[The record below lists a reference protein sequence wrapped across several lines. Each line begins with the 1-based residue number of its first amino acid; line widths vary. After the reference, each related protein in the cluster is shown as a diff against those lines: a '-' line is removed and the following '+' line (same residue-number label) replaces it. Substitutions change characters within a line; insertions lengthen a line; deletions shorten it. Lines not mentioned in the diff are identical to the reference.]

1 MRARLLTAAIA
12 LTVLVCGATVG
23 LEAVGVLYPSG
34 ASATQEAEEHTQ
46 AVLARFETDL
56 DSMVAP
62 SGPVDL
68 PNEAPL
74 PWQDAGP
81 ATAAASVPDAQPA
94 TAAPAPPETLS
105 ATATGE
111 SQTDAKREAGE
122 HPALA
127 FSMRAE
133 PILQTGDP
141 APPDEQP
148 PPAPRSAS
156 EPEPVAVPVAVQAA
170 PPARSAQPR
179 SASAGRAASAARMRE
194 PGRGGWGCPVLDWLG
209 Q

>member
-23 LEAVGVLYPSG
+23 LEAVGVLYPPG
-34 ASATQEAEEHTQ
+34 APATQGAEEHTQ

-68 PNEAPL
+68 PNEAP
-74 PWQDAGP
+74 PFWQDAEP
-81 ATAAASVPDAQPA
+81 TTAAASAADAQPA
-94 TAAPAPPETLS
+94 TATPAASETQS

-111 SQTDAKREAGE
+111 SRADATREAGE
-122 HPALA
+122 QPALA
-127 FSMRAE
+127 FSLRAGQV
-133 PILQTGDP
+133 PQAGDP

-148 PPAPRSAS
+148 QPTPPSAS
-156 EPEPVAVPVAVQAA
+156 EPEPVAVLAAVQVA
-170 PPARSAQPR
+170 PPARSAPLR

-194 PGRGGWGCPVLDWLG
+194 PGGGGWGCPVLDWLG